1 MRTSKRETKGLM
13 QFIWFLGRFH
23 VLIVHLPLGM
33 LTLAVALEIL
43 VRFRPFRFL
52 ESAVAPTWIAGAIS
66 ALATVALGFMHATED
81 SFEDMPAVEAHQWA
95 GVMLAAVTCLTAIL
109 RTRMHPVA
117 TWPPTW
123 PRWAGSEKA
132 ARLYRAVQPAFARG
146 AVLDRGYD
154 KLWGIPVT
162 AILFLMFLTGH
173 LGGNLTHGDTYLLQY
188 APGPVRVLAGLPADA
203 GPRPKPKDL
212 ASADVYLDVVQPALE
227 RRCSSCHN
235 NSKKSGGLS
244 VASYETLMKGGAKG
258 AVITLGNHSASD
270 LFHRVDLGPASSD
283 FMPKDG
289 KTPLNKN
296 EIAAIGWWISQGA
309 PKSATVGSLK
319 LTADASSA
327 IQAVIGSAG
336 GAGEAEA
343 PAAGLEEGPL
353 PQVAEADKAAVA
365 KVVEEGFI
373 VRKVAKGSNLVD
385 VDYVSANPVAP
396 DMIDD
401 LASFGPNILRLNL
414 RHAGVTDAEV
424 KTIAGFS
431 NLRRLRLEENVVT
444 DAAAMDIAGLKN
456 LTYLNLTNTKVTGAG
471 LDRLS
476 TLPKLSRIYVWGT
489 TITPAAVDKVKAACK
504 DVTVYAGLTAKDVP
518 VETKIMAPAN

>member
-1 MRTSKRETKGLM
+1 M

-23 VLIVHLPLGM
+23 VLILHLPLGI

-52 ESAVAPTWIAGAIS
+52 ENAVAPAWIAGAIS
-66 ALATVALGFMHATED
+66 ALATVALGLMHATED
-81 SFEDMPAVEAHQWA
+81 SFEDMDAVEAHGWA

-109 RTRMHPVA
+109 RTRLHPVA
-117 TWPPTW
+117 AWPPTW
-123 PRWAGSEKA
+123 PRWAAPETIG
-132 ARLYRAVQPAFARG
+132 ARLYKAVQPAFAPG
-146 AVLDRGYD
+146 AALDRGYD
-154 KLWGIPVT
+154 KLWGVPVA
-162 AILFLMFLTGH
+162 AILCLMFLTGH

-203 GPRPKPKDL
+203 GPRPKPQDL
-212 ASADVYLDVVQPALE
+212 ASADIYLDVVQPALE
-227 RRCSSCHN
+227 RRCSGCHN

-244 VASYETLMKGGAKG
+244 MATYETLMKGGSKG
-258 AVITLGNHSASD
+258 AVITSGNPSASD
-270 LFHRVDLGPASSD
+270 LFHRVDLAPSSSD

-319 LTADASSA
+319 LTAEASAA
-327 IQAVIGSAG
+327 IQAVIGAAG
-336 GAGEAEA
+336 GAGEEEA
-343 PAAGLEEGPL
+343 AAAGSDETPL
-353 PQVAEADKAAVA
+353 PQVAEADKAVVA
-365 KVVEEGFI
+365 KVVADGFI
-373 VRKVAKGSNLVD
+373 VRKVAKGSSLVD
-385 VDYVSANPVAP
+385 VDYVSANPVTP
-396 DMIDD
+396 GMIDD

-424 KTIAGFS
+424 NTIASFS
-431 NLRRLRLEENVVT
+431 NLRRLRLEENAIT
-444 DAAAMDIAGLKN
+444 DAAATDIAGLKN
-456 LTYLNLTNTKVTGAG
+456 LTYLNLTNTKVTDAG

-489 TITPAAVDKVKAACK
+489 TITPAAVDKVKASCK
-504 DVTVYAGLTAKDVP
+504 DVTVYAGLAAKDVP
-518 VETKIMAPAN
+518 VETKVMTPAN

>member
-1 MRTSKRETKGLM
+1 M

-23 VLIVHLPLGM
+23 VLILHLPLGI

-43 VRFRPFRFL
+43 VRFRSFRFL
-52 ESAVAPTWIAGAIS
+52 ESAVAPAWIAGAIS

-81 SFEDMPAVEAHQWA
+81 SFEDMSAVEAHGWA
-95 GVMLAAVTCLTAIL
+95 GVTLAAVTCLTAIL
-109 RTRMHPVA
+109 RTRMHAVA
-117 TWPPTW
+117 AW
-123 PRWAGSEKA
+123 PRWAGPETIG
-132 ARLYRAVQPAFARG
+132 ARLYKAVQPFFARG
-146 AVLDRGYD
+146 AALDRGYD
-154 KLWGIPVT
+154 KLWGVPV
-162 AILFLMFLTGH
+162 AAVLCLMFLTGH

-203 GPRPKPKDL
+203 GPRPKPADL
-212 ASADVYLDVVQPALE
+212 ASADIYLDVVQPALE
-227 RRCSSCHN
+227 RRCSGCHN
-235 NSKKSGGLS
+235 NSKRSGGLS
-244 VASYETLMKGGAKG
+244 MASNETLMKGGSKG
-258 AVITLGNHSASD
+258 AVIAPGNPAASD
-270 LFHRVDLGPASSD
+270 LFHRVNLMPTSSD

-309 PKSATVGSLK
+309 PKSATVGSLT
-319 LTADASSA
+319 LTAEASSA
-327 IQAVIGSAG
+327 IQAVIGAAG
-336 GAGEAEA
+336 GAVGEEA
-343 PAAGLEEGPL
+343 AAAGPDEAPL

-365 KVVEEGFI
+365 KVVEAGFI

-385 VDYVSANPVAP
+385 VDYVSANPVTP
-396 DMIDD
+396 GMIND

-424 KTIAGFS
+424 TTIAGFS

-444 DAAAMDIAGLKN
+444 DAAATDIAGLKN
-456 LTYLNLTNTKVTGAG
+456 LTYLNLTNTKVTDAG
-471 LDRLS
+471 LDRLA

-489 TITPAAVDKVKAACK
+489 TITAAAVDKVKAACK

-518 VETKIMAPAN
+518 VQTKIMTPAN

>member
-1 MRTSKRETKGLM
+1 M

-23 VLIVHLPLGM
+23 VLILHLPLGI

-43 VRFRPFRFL
+43 VRFRSFRFL
-52 ESAVAPTWIAGAIS
+52 ESAVAPAWIAGAIS
-66 ALATVALGFMHATED
+66 ALATVALGFMHASED
-81 SFEDMPAVEAHQWA
+81 SFEDMSAVEAHGWA
-95 GVMLAAVTCLTAIL
+95 GVTLAAVTCVIAIL
-109 RTRMHPVA
+109 RTRLPSVA
-117 TWPPTW
+117 IW
-123 PRWAGSEKA
+123 PRWTGPETIG
-132 ARLYRAVQPAFARG
+132 ARLYKEVQPAFARG
-146 AVLDRGYD
+146 AALDRGYH
-154 KLWGIPVT
+154 KLWGVPVA
-162 AILFLMFLTGH
+162 AILGLMFLTGH

-188 APGPVRVLAGLPADA
+188 APGPIRVLAGLPADA
-203 GPRPKPKDL
+203 GPRPKPQDL
-212 ASADVYLDVVQPALE
+212 ASADIYLDVVQPALE
-227 RRCSSCHN
+227 RRCSGCHN

-244 VASYETLMKGGAKG
+244 VASYETLMKGGSKG
-258 AVITLGNHSASD
+258 RVITPGNPSASD
-270 LFHRVDLGPASSD
+270 LFHRVDLSPASSD

-309 PKSATVGSLK
+309 PNSATVGSLK

-327 IQAVIGSAG
+327 IQAVIGAAS
-336 GAGEAEA
+336 GAVEEEA
-343 PAAGLEEGPL
+343 AAGPDEGSL

-365 KVVEEGFI
+365 KAVDRGFI

-385 VDYVSANPVAP
+385 VDYVSANPVAS

-424 KTIAGFS
+424 KTIAGFP
-431 NLRRLRLEENVVT
+431 NLRRLRLEENAIT
-444 DAAAMDIAGLKN
+444 DAAAKDIAGLKN
-456 LTYLNLTNTKVTGAG
+456 LTYLNLTNTKVTDAG

-489 TITPAAVDKVKAACK
+489 TVTPAAVDKVKASCK
-504 DVTVYAGLTAKDVP
+504 DVIVYAGLSAKDVP
-518 VETKIMAPAN
+518 VETKIMTPAN